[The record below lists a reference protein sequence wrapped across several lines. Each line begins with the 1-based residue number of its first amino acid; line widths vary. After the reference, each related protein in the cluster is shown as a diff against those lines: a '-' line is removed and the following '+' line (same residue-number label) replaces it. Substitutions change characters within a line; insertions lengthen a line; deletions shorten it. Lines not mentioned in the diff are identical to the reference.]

1 MSKVIL
7 GARPKNFAAV
17 VTVTLLDGSTGTI
30 PVTFKYRTK
39 KEFGEFVDAMM
50 KDAGQEATAAGEEFS
65 MARLQSL
72 TVEKN
77 ADYLLE
83 ALDGWGLD
91 KDFNREHLVQLCDE
105 LPAAA
110 VAIMDRYREAVT
122 QGRLGN

>member
-50 KDAGQEATAAGEEFS
+50 KDAGQEATTAGEEFS

>member
-17 VTVTLLDGSTGTI
+17 VTVTMLDGTTGTI
-30 PVTFKYRTK
+30 PVSFKYRTK

-50 KDAGQEATAAGEEFS
+50 KDAGQEITTTGEEFS

-83 ALDGWGLD
+83 ALDGLGLD
-91 KDFNREHLVQLCDE
+91 QEFGRESLVQLCDE
-105 LPAAA
+105 LPGAA

>member
-17 VTVTLLDGSTGTI
+17 VTVTMLDGTTGTI
-30 PVTFKYRTK
+30 PVSFKYRTK

-50 KDAGQEATAAGEEFS
+50 KDAGQEITTTGEEFS

-91 KDFNREHLVQLCDE
+91 QEFGRESLVQLCDE
-105 LPAAA
+105 LPGAA

>member
-17 VTVTLLDGSTGTI
+17 VTVTMLDGTTGTI
-30 PVTFKYRTK
+30 PVSFKYRTK

-50 KDAGQEATAAGEEFS
+50 KDAGQEITTTGEEFS

-110 VAIMDRYREAVT
+110 VAIMNRYREAVT